1 MVAHGLSWILGP
13 TKAIWYPKC
22 GQNELNILVSNWFN
36 WLAQSQAEIGS
47 EWDFAAEHIFM
58 WAENLF
64 TLASTFTQQFSNYMI
79 KVAVTH
85 LSWIDTLNVFVTF
98 VGVLG
103 GTNEAQ
109 KQ

>member
-22 GQNELNILVSNWFN
+22 GQNELKILVSNWFN

-58 WAENLF
+58 
-64 TLASTFTQQFSNYMI
+64 
-79 KVAVTH
+79 
-85 LSWIDTLNVFVTF
+85 
-98 VGVLG
+98 
-103 GTNEAQ
+103 
-109 KQ
+109 